1 MMQVKGF
8 EANGIEA
15 KRFSKVGE
23 RFVNIRIDQNSSV
36 TRISKASDDD
46 TASVEFRFTTNYAGI
61 GYIRIEGQ
69 VFLSGDAGNLV
80 DEWTRTGSM
89 PDEIANIVHNVI
101 VSNCIPIA
109 LLVARDVRLPPPIP
123 LPKINIQRK
132 GSRGPGESVEV
143 A

>member
-36 TRISKASDDD
+36 TRISKASDD

-69 VFLSGDAGNLV
+69 VLLSGDASTLV
-80 DEWTRTGSM
+80 DEWTKTGSM
-89 PDEIANIVHNVI
+89 ADEIANIVHNLI